1 MAEMG
6 KLIPISFVLL
16 RGQHTRWC
24 SCHHN
29 LHSAWLFIALV
40 VMVREL
46 ATSRA
51 AKQPELSSMSLI
63 GGARKYV
70 KEAQFQ
76 NCFGTGA
83 TP

>member
-1 MAEMG
+1 
-6 KLIPISFVLL
+6 
-16 RGQHTRWC
+16 
-24 SCHHN
+24 
-29 LHSAWLFIALV
+29 
-40 VMVREL
+40 MVREL

-63 GGARKYV
+63 GAQKNM

>member
-1 MAEMG
+1 
-6 KLIPISFVLL
+6 
-16 RGQHTRWC
+16 
-24 SCHHN
+24 
-29 LHSAWLFIALV
+29 
-40 VMVREL
+40 MVREL